1 MPDYDEIESFPD
13 LERLDDRELKDII
26 TSLEAEEDGV
36 SHRRR
41 LLHGQID
48 ILRAELVNR
57 LRKRNLGARR

>member
-36 SHRRR
+36 SRRRR